1 MSHLFNGQEED
12 DYCHVEKEPKDRDRY
27 EVAHWY
33 AVHLKKYNAS
43 IFAMDMLYIK
53 TYNHFNPRKIR
64 RRKKIWQKDHKRQYT
79 ESCLICHICNGVC
92 PHWQTTH
99 LLMIYYKKSSRKNV
113 CVFFFTLFWWSPEA
127 GSCFSFIFSFSPR
140 MELGQSSRSYQPTEA
155 DYKAKI
161 SLRSLI

>member
-64 RRKKIWQKDHKRQYT
+64 RRKKIWQKDHKRQCT
-79 ESCLICHICNGVC
+79 GSCLICHICNGVC

-99 LLMIYYKKSSRKNV
+99 LFVYCKNLQEKICV
-113 CVFFFTLFWWSPEA
+113 C
-127 GSCFSFIFSFSPR
+127 FIFIVLVVLFNFYFNFYFLTQEGTWPIV
-140 MELGQSSRSYQPTEA
+140 PF
-155 DYKAKI
+155 I
-161 SLRSLI
+161 STDWSGL